1 MKRIKISD
9 AEWEIMKALWSNSTE
24 RGMTLGEI
32 VRALDESNMWS
43 YTTIRTLLVR
53 LITKG
58 AVTADRTTGVYRYSP
73 ALSKEECIANEV
85 KSFVRRIFDNSPSQY
100 IAALVRDGN
109 LDEREK
115 KEIKRILAEIV
126 DKE

>member
-32 VRALDESNMWS
+32 VRALDENNMWS

-58 AVTADRTTGVYRYSP
+58 AVTADHHRRLPLLARFEQRRVH
-73 ALSKEECIANEV
+73 SKR
-85 KSFVRRIFDNSPSQY
+85 S
-100 IAALVRDGN
+100 
-109 LDEREK
+109 
-115 KEIKRILAEIV
+115 
-126 DKE
+126 

>member
-1 MKRIKISD
+1 MRRVKISD
-9 AEWEIMKALWSNSTE
+9 AEWEIMKALWSNTSD

-32 VRALDESNMWS
+32 VRALDENNMWS

-53 LITKG
+53 LISKG
-58 AVTADRTTGVYRYSP
+58 AVAADRTSGVYRYSTV
-73 ALSKEECIANEV
+73 LSKEECIANEV
-85 KSFVRRIFDNSPSQY
+85 KSFVSRIFDNSPSQY

-109 LDEREK
+109 LDEHEI
-115 KEIKRILAEIV
+115 KEIKKILAEI